1 MSCFYNSN
9 GFGLVWFFYNS
20 FSSFFMPNMEMSSFK
35 VRILANAFL
44 GSEKSGHP
52 DLRVRQTGE
61 LAVAT
66 LGLGGRLAIQKYLK
80 NEINF
85 LTL

>member
-1 MSCFYNSN
+1 
-9 GFGLVWFFYNS
+9 
-20 FSSFFMPNMEMSSFK
+20 MSSFK
-35 VRILANAFL
+35 VKILANAFM

-80 NEINF
+80 HKINC
-85 LTL
+85 